1 MVRSTFFDIMK
12 NSWGSV
18 IIFLSII
25 TLLRITYLFSN
36 KKKFV
41 LHEEILNLIAIS
53 YLLLLFELVTDR
65 DVNFGGINWVPFKEI
80 LRYDVGTTNFY
91 KQVIGNII
99 LFIPF
104 GFFASYYVNIK
115 RLGLITFITLISSTI
130 IETVQ
135 YYIGRSF
142 DIDDILL
149 NLVGGI
155 LGFLVYIALDAIR
168 KHLPSFLQKDIVYNI
183 LTICIVIVIVLYFMG
198 TFKVWI

>member
-65 DVNFGGINWVPFKEI
+65 DVNFGGINWIPFKEI